1 MVNPLPHVPAKKK
14 KNYGHSEP
22 SSWTKTYSNE
32 TGPRRRKGDTKDGY
46 VKVEIGVVF
55 SQTEG
60 SLRRPEAGAGG

>member
-1 MVNPLPHVPAKKK
+1 MVNPPHVPTKKK
-14 KNYGHSEP
+14 KTIMVTQNHLPGLRHTP
-22 SSWTKTYSNE
+22 M
-32 TGPRRRKGDTKDGY
+32 RKGDTKDGY